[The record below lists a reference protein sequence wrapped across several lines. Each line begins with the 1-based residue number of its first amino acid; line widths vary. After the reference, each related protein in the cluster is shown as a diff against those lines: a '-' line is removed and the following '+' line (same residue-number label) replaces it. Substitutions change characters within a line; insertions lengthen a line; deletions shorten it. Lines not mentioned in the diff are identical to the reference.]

1 MGISQDEI
9 QKSGESLVVKN
20 TILGSALDYFCQAK
34 QVIKYHQ
41 ENNQIIFPIN
51 AITKGNMV
59 AAKIREKIICRSYI
73 EADISYWCF
82 LFYLK
87 LDQYQSAESTKIINI
102 QHCLMIADHQSIKM
116 SHIDVEAALM
126 YYHDLT
132 IFLYFPDILPDI
144 IFLHLQPLFDQL
156 FELINISFINKVE

>member
-1 MGISQDEI
+1 
-9 QKSGESLVVKN
+9 
-20 TILGSALDYFCQAK
+20 
-34 QVIKYHQ
+34 
-41 ENNQIIFPIN
+41 
-51 AITKGNMV
+51 
-59 AAKIREKIICRSYI
+59 
-73 EADISYWCF
+73 
-82 LFYLK
+82 
-87 LDQYQSAESTKIINI
+87 
-102 QHCLMIADHQSIKM
+102 MIADHQSIKM